1 MEQHELTTKLS
12 QLHTELAKTDQVDAE
27 SLDLLRKLTADIGRL
42 LDRKDDASD
51 EDTEGVASGLKD
63 LLLRFESEHPEL
75 AITVGKVAD
84 ALASIGI

>member
-1 MEQHELTTKLS
+1 MEQHDLTAKLS

-42 LDRKDDASD
+42 LDAKDNAGD

-63 LLLRFESEHPEL
+63 LLLKFESEHPEL
-75 AITVGKVAD
+75 ANAVGKVAD